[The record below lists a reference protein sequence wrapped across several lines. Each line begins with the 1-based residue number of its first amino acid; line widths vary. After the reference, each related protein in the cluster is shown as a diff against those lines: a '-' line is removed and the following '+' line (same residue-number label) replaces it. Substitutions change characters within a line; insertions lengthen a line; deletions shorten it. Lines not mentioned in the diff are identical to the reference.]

1 MSNTETSSRIQGLID
16 ELYREDPQ
24 IETER
29 ACLLTESYKQTE
41 NQPMVIRR
49 ARAFEKIMN
58 EMTVVIRPDE
68 LVVGNF
74 AVSPRGVQ
82 IFPEFSN
89 KWLEEE
95 FDRIEQRKG
104 DRFRISD
111 ATKKTLSDVFKYWNG
126 RTSQE
131 LATQYMYPETITAMD
146 IGAFTVGNYYF
157 NGVGH
162 ICVDYRKVLE
172 KGFKGIIEEAAVA
185 LLALDKGD
193 PDAVKKS
200 HFYEAVI
207 ISANA
212 VVTYAKRFVALAQSE
227 AAKETNSKRKEE
239 LLQIARHC
247 EKVPE
252 SPAETFWE
260 ACQSFWFVQAAIQ
273 IESNGHSI
281 SPGRFDQY
289 MYPYYEKCVKNGSM
303 SECEAQELLD
313 CLWVKLNDVNKI
325 RDEASTKGFGGY
337 PMFQNLI
344 VGGQTCGGRD
354 ATNELSFACL
364 TASAH
369 VKLPQPSISIRVW
382 NKTPD
387 SLMEK
392 AAEVTRLGLGMP
404 AWYNDEVV
412 IPAIENRGVNLN
424 DARDYCIIGC
434 VEPQVGGKTEGW
446 HDAAFF
452 NMLKVLEV
460 TLNNGM
466 DGQVEVGPKTG
477 ELTSFQSYEQLENAY
492 RKQMEWFVKLLV
504 NADNAVDVA
513 HGERIPLPFL
523 SCMVDD
529 CIARGKT
536 LQEGGAHYNF
546 TGPQG
551 VGVANVG
558 DALMAIKTLVF
569 EQKKLTLAQLKE
581 ALTSNFGQE
590 DTRACSSAPPPA
602 SCCGSQPNVAN
613 ADIAQLVAS
622 VVAQLLA
629 QTSTEATPVAQANSS
644 ATEGEYI
651 RQMLING
658 APKYGNDLDEADD
671 IAREAALI
679 YCTEVQ
685 RYKNPRGGQFQPGL
699 YPVSANVPMGQACGA
714 TPDGRLAGQPLAEGV
729 SPISG
734 YDKNGPTAALNSVA
748 KLDHYIASNGTL
760 LNQKFHPSALSGKEG
775 LSNLAA
781 LVRSYF
787 DHKGLHVQFNVIGKE
802 TLQKAQQDP
811 ERFKNLVV
819 RVAGYS
825 AHFVSL
831 DKTIQDDIISRT
843 EQHF

>member
-1 MSNTETSSRIQGLID
+1 MRNIEVSNRIQGLID
-16 ELYREDPQ
+16 ELYRNDPPVE
-24 IETER
+24 IER

-58 EMTVVIRPDE
+58 EMALVIRPNE
-68 LVVGNF
+68 LIVGNF

-82 IFPEFSN
+82 LFPEFSN
-89 KWLEEE
+89 KWLEDE
-95 FDRIEQRKG
+95 FDSINKRTG
-104 DRFRISD
+104 DRFFISD
-111 ATKKTLSDVFKYWNG
+111 ESKKILREVFKYWDG
-126 RTSQE
+126 KTTQE
-131 LATQYMYPETITAMD
+131 LATQYMYSETITAMD
-146 IGAFTVGNYYF
+146 VGAFTVGNYYF

-162 ICVDYRKVLE
+162 ISVDYRKVLQI
-172 KGFKGIIEEAAVA
+172 GFKGIIAEAATA
-185 LLALDKGD
+185 LVALDKGD

-200 HFYEAVI
+200 HFYESVI

-212 VVTYAKRFVALAQSE
+212 VVNYAKRFAKLAQIE
-227 AAKETNSKRKEE
+227 AAKETNNQRKQE
-239 LLQIARHC
+239 LLQIAKNC
-247 EKVPE
+247 ENVPE
-252 SPAETFWE
+252 NPARNFWE
-260 ACQSFWFVQAAIQ
+260 ACQSFWFIQAAIQ

-289 MYPYYEKCVKNGSM
+289 MFPYYEACIINGTM
-303 SECEAQELLD
+303 SEEQAQELLD

-344 VGGQTCGGRD
+344 VGGQTVCGRD
-354 ATNELSFACL
+354 ATNPLSYACL

-382 NKTPD
+382 NKTPQ

-392 AAEVTRLGLGMP
+392 AAEVTRIGLGMP
-404 AWYNDEVV
+404 AWYNDEVI
-412 IPAIENRGVNLN
+412 IPALENRGVSLN

-466 DGQVEVGPKTG
+466 DGHVKVGLETG
-477 ELTSFQSYEQLENAY
+477 DLTSFQSYNELEKAY

-513 HGERIPLPFL
+513 HGERAPLPFL
-523 SCMVDD
+523 SCMVDN
-529 CIARGKT
+529 CIAKGKT
-536 LQEGGAHYNF
+536 LQEGGAQYNF

-581 ALTSNFGQE
+581 VLSNNFGHGK
-590 DTRACSSAPPPA
+590 ACA
-602 SCCGSQPNVAN
+602 AN
-613 ADIAQLVAS
+613 STAGTQQTDLEALVAQ
-622 VVAQLLA
+622 VVQQILA
-629 QTSTEATPVAQANSS
+629 QTNKSETYKAQTNNNGS
-644 ATEGEYI
+644 TEGEYI

-685 RYKNPRGGQFQPGL
+685 RYKNPRGGCFQPGL
-699 YPVSANVPMGQACGA
+699 YPVSANVPMGLVCGA

-748 KLDHYIASNGTL
+748 KLDHHIASNGTL
-760 LNQKFHPSALSGKEG
+760 LNQKFHPSALSGQEG
-775 LSNLAA
+775 LANLAA
-781 LVRSYF
+781 LVRGYF
-787 DHKGLHVQFNVIGKE
+787 DHKGMHVQFNVIDRE
-802 TLQKAQQDP
+802 TLRKAQQDP
-811 ERFKNLVV
+811 ERYKNLVV

-831 DKTIQDDIISRT
+831 DKSIQDDIISRT
-843 EQHF
+843 EQLF

>member
-1 MSNTETSSRIQGLID
+1 MRNIDVSNRIQGLID
-16 ELYREDPQ
+16 ELYRNDPQ
-24 IETER
+24 VEIER
-29 ACLLTESYKQTE
+29 ACLLTDSYKQTE

-58 EMTVVIRPDE
+58 EMTLVIRPNE
-68 LVVGNF
+68 LIVGNF

-89 KWLEEE
+89 KWLADE
-95 FDRIEQRKG
+95 FDSINKRTG
-104 DRFRISD
+104 DRFFISD
-111 ATKKTLSDVFKYWNG
+111 ESKKILSEVFKYWDG
-126 RTSQE
+126 KTTQE
-131 LATQYMYPETITAMD
+131 LATQYMYSETITAMD
-146 IGAFTVGNYYF
+146 VGAFTVGNYYF

-162 ICVDYRKVLE
+162 ISVDYRKVLQV
-172 KGFKGIIEEAAVA
+172 GFKGIIAEAATA
-185 LLALDKGD
+185 LVALDKGD

-207 ISANA
+207 ISASA
-212 VVTYAKRFVALAQSE
+212 VINYAKRFAKLAQAE
-227 AAKETNSKRKEE
+227 AVKETNNQRKQE
-239 LLQIARHC
+239 LLQIAKNC
-247 EKVPE
+247 ENVPE
-252 SPAETFWE
+252 NPAKNFWE

-289 MYPYYEKCVKNGSM
+289 MFPYYEACVINGTM
-303 SECEAQELLD
+303 SEEQAQELLD

-344 VGGQTCGGRD
+344 VGGQTVCGRD
-354 ATNELSFACL
+354 ATNPLSYACL

-382 NKTPD
+382 NKTPQ

-404 AWYNDEVV
+404 AWYNDEVI
-412 IPAIENRGVNLN
+412 IPALENRGVSLS

-452 NMLKVLEV
+452 NMLKVLEI

-466 DGQVEVGPKTG
+466 DGHVKVGLETG
-477 ELTSFQSYEQLENAY
+477 DLTSFQSYNELEKAY

-513 HGERIPLPFL
+513 HGERAPLPFL
-523 SCMVDD
+523 SCMVDN
-529 CIARGKT
+529 CIAKGKT
-536 LQEGGAHYNF
+536 LQEGGAQYNF

-569 EQKKLTLAQLKE
+569 EQKKLTLAQLKDVLSNNFGHDRGTCVTESAPTNVPQSDLE
-581 ALTSNFGQE
+581 ALV
-590 DTRACSSAPPPA
+590 
-602 SCCGSQPNVAN
+602 SQ
-613 ADIAQLVAS
+613 
-622 VVAQLLA
+622 VVQQILA
-629 QTSTEATPVAQANSS
+629 QTHKTETYKAQASNKSS
-644 ATEGEYI
+644 TEGEYI

-685 RYKNPRGGQFQPGL
+685 RYKNPRGGCFQPGL
-699 YPVSANVPMGQACGA
+699 YPVSANVPMGMVCGA

-748 KLDHYIASNGTL
+748 KLDHHIASNGTL
-760 LNQKFHPSALSGKEG
+760 LNQKFHPSALSGQEG

-781 LVRSYF
+781 LVRGYF
-787 DHKGLHVQFNVIGKE
+787 DHKGMHVQFNVIDRE
-802 TLQKAQQDP
+802 TLRKAQQNP
-811 ERFKNLVV
+811 EKYKNLVV

-831 DKTIQDDIISRT
+831 DKSIQDDIISRT
-843 EQHF
+843 EQLF

>member
-1 MSNTETSSRIQGLID
+1 MKNIEMSNRIQGLID
-16 ELYREDPQ
+16 ELYRNDPQ

-58 EMTVVIRPDE
+58 EMTLVIRPNE
-68 LVVGNF
+68 LIVGNF
-74 AVSPRGVQ
+74 AISPRGVQ

-89 KWLEEE
+89 KWLEDE
-95 FDRIEQRKG
+95 FESINKRTG
-104 DRFRISD
+104 DRFVISEES
-111 ATKKTLSDVFKYWNG
+111 KKTLSSIFKYWDG
-126 RTSQE
+126 KTTQE
-131 LATQYMYPETITAMD
+131 LATQYMYSETITAMD
-146 IGAFTVGNYYF
+146 AGAFTVGNYYF

-162 ICVDYRKVLE
+162 ISVDYRKVLQV
-172 KGFKGIIEEAAVA
+172 GLKGIITEAATELVS
-185 LLALDKGD
+185 LDKGD
-193 PDAVKKS
+193 PEAVKKS

-212 VVTYAKRFVALAQSE
+212 VMSYAKRFAKLAQIE
-227 AAKETNSKRKEE
+227 ADKTTNPQRKQE
-239 LLQIARHC
+239 LLQIAKNC
-247 EKVPE
+247 ANVPE
-252 SPAETFWE
+252 NPVTNFWE
-260 ACQSFWFVQAAIQ
+260 ACQSFWFIQAAIQ

-289 MYPYYEKCVKNGSM
+289 MYPYYEGCVINGTM
-303 SECEAQELLD
+303 TQEQAQELLD

-344 VGGQTCGGRD
+344 VGGQTVAGRD
-354 ATNELSFACL
+354 ATNDLSYACL
-364 TASAH
+364 IASAH
-369 VKLPQPSISIRVW
+369 TKLPQPSISIRVW
-382 NKTPD
+382 NKTPQP
-387 SLMEK
+387 LMEK
-392 AAEVTRLGLGMP
+392 AADVTRIGLGMP

-412 IPAIENRGVNLN
+412 IPALENRSVSLS

-466 DGQVEVGPKTG
+466 DNGIKVGPETG
-477 ELTSFQSYEQLENAY
+477 ELTSFNCYDDLEKAY
-492 RKQMEWFVKLLV
+492 RTQMEWFVKLLV

-513 HGERIPLPFL
+513 HGERAPLPFL
-523 SCMVDD
+523 SCMVDN
-529 CIARGKT
+529 CIANGKT
-536 LQEGGAHYNF
+536 LQEGGAQYNF

-558 DALMAIKTLVF
+558 DALMAIKALVF
-569 EQKKLTLAQLKE
+569 EQKKLSLAELKE
-581 ALTSNFGQE
+581 ALRNNFGRSQ
-590 DTRACSSAPPPA
+590 ACD
-602 SCCGSQPNVAN
+602 SCNTNVAN
-613 ADIAQLVAS
+613 SAKASDLETLVGE
-622 VVAQLLA
+622 VVKQVLA
-629 QTSTEATPVAQANSS
+629 QINGTNTDKVQIKNNAS
-644 ATEGEYI
+644 TEGEYI

-685 RYKNPRGGQFQPGL
+685 RYKNPRGGCFQPGL
-699 YPVSANVPMGQACGA
+699 YPVSANVPMGLVCGA

-748 KLDHYIASNGTL
+748 KLDHHIASNGTL
-760 LNQKFHPSALSGKEG
+760 LNQKFHPSALSGQEG
-775 LSNLAA
+775 LTNLAA
-781 LVRSYF
+781 LVRGYF
-787 DHKGLHVQFNVIGKE
+787 DHKGMHVQFNVIDRE
-802 TLQKAQQDP
+802 TLRKAQQDP

-831 DKTIQDDIISRT
+831 DKSIQDDIISRT
-843 EQHF
+843 EQLF

>member
-1 MSNTETSSRIQGLID
+1 MRNIEVSNRIQGLID
-16 ELYREDPQ
+16 ELYRNDPPVE
-24 IETER
+24 IER

-58 EMTVVIRPDE
+58 EMTLVIRPNE
-68 LVVGNF
+68 LIVGNF

-82 IFPEFSN
+82 LFPEFSN
-89 KWLEEE
+89 KWLEDE
-95 FDRIEQRKG
+95 FDSINKRTG
-104 DRFRISD
+104 DRFFISD
-111 ATKKTLSDVFKYWNG
+111 ESKKILREVFKYWDG
-126 RTSQE
+126 KTTQE
-131 LATQYMYPETITAMD
+131 LATQYMYSETITAMD
-146 IGAFTVGNYYF
+146 VGAFTVGNYYF

-162 ICVDYRKVLE
+162 ISVDYRKVLQI
-172 KGFKGIIEEAAVA
+172 GFKGIIAEAATA
-185 LLALDKGD
+185 LVALDKGD

-200 HFYEAVI
+200 HFYESVI

-212 VVTYAKRFVALAQSE
+212 VVNYAKRFAKLAQIE
-227 AAKETNSKRKEE
+227 AAKETNNQRKQE
-239 LLQIARHC
+239 LLQIAKNC
-247 EKVPE
+247 ENVPE
-252 SPAETFWE
+252 NPARNFWE
-260 ACQSFWFVQAAIQ
+260 ACQSFWFIQAAIQ

-289 MYPYYEKCVKNGSM
+289 MFPYYEACVINGTM
-303 SECEAQELLD
+303 SEEQAQELLD

-344 VGGQTCGGRD
+344 VGGQTVCGRD
-354 ATNELSFACL
+354 ATNPLSYACL

-382 NKTPD
+382 NKTPQ

-392 AAEVTRLGLGMP
+392 AAEVTRIGLGMP
-404 AWYNDEVV
+404 AWYNDEVI
-412 IPAIENRGVNLN
+412 IPALENRGVSLN

-466 DGQVEVGPKTG
+466 DGHVKVGLETG
-477 ELTSFQSYEQLENAY
+477 DLTSFQSYNELEKAY

-513 HGERIPLPFL
+513 HGERAPLPFL
-523 SCMVDD
+523 SCMVDN
-529 CIARGKT
+529 CIAKGKT
-536 LQEGGAHYNF
+536 LQEGGAQYNF

-569 EQKKLTLAQLKE
+569 EQKKLTLTQLKE
-581 ALTSNFGQE
+581 VLGNNFGHGKTCAVDSTTGTQQTDLE
-590 DTRACSSAPPPA
+590 A
-602 SCCGSQPNVAN
+602 
-613 ADIAQLVAS
+613 LVAQ
-622 VVAQLLA
+622 VVQQILA
-629 QTSTEATPVAQANSS
+629 QTNKSETYKAQTNNNDS
-644 ATEGEYI
+644 TEGEYI

-685 RYKNPRGGQFQPGL
+685 RYKNPRGGCFQPGL
-699 YPVSANVPMGQACGA
+699 YPVSANVPMGLVCGA

-748 KLDHYIASNGTL
+748 KLDHHIASNGTL
-760 LNQKFHPSALSGKEG
+760 LNQKFHPSALSGQEG
-775 LSNLAA
+775 LANLAA
-781 LVRSYF
+781 LVRGYF
-787 DHKGLHVQFNVIGKE
+787 DHKGMHVQFNVIDRE
-802 TLQKAQQDP
+802 TLRKAQQDP
-811 ERFKNLVV
+811 ERYKNLVV

-831 DKTIQDDIISRT
+831 DKSIQDDIISRT
-843 EQHF
+843 EQLF

>member
-1 MSNTETSSRIQGLID
+1 MRNIEVSSRIQGLID
-16 ELYREDPQ
+16 ELYRNDPP

-29 ACLLTESYKQTE
+29 ACLLTESYKKTE
-41 NQPMVIRR
+41 NQPVVIRR

-58 EMTVVIRPDE
+58 EMTLVIRPDE
-68 LVVGNF
+68 LIVGNF
-74 AVSPRGVQ
+74 AIAPRGTQ

-95 FDRIEQRKG
+95 FDRLEHRKG
-104 DRFRISD
+104 DRFTIT
-111 ATKKTLSDVFKYWNG
+111 AETKKTLSEVFKYWDG
-126 RTSQE
+126 KTSQE
-131 LATQYMYPETITAMD
+131 LATQYMFAETITAMD
-146 IGAFTVGNYYF
+146 HGAFTVGNYYF

-162 ICVDYRKVLE
+162 ICVDYRKVLQV
-172 KGFKGIIEEAAVA
+172 GFKGIIEEAAKE
-185 LLALDKGD
+185 LIALDKGD

-212 VVTYAKRFVALAQSE
+212 VITYAKRFAALARSE
-227 AAKETNSKRKEE
+227 AAKEANSKRKEE
-239 LLQIARHC
+239 LLQIAQHC
-247 EKVPE
+247 DKVPE
-252 SPAETFWE
+252 HPAETFWE

-289 MYPYYEKCVKNGSM
+289 MYPYYQKCVINGSM
-303 SECEAQELLD
+303 SEFEAQELLD
-313 CLWVKLNDVNKI
+313 CLWVKLNDVNKV

-344 VGGQTCGGRD
+344 VGGQTVDGRD
-354 ATNELSFACL
+354 ATNELSYACL
-364 TASAH
+364 EASAH
-369 VKLPQPSISIRVW
+369 TKLPQPSISIRAW

-387 SLMEK
+387 TLMQK

-404 AWYNDEVV
+404 AWYNDEVI
-412 IPAIENRGVNLN
+412 IPAMENRGVNLR

-460 TLNNGM
+460 TLNDGM
-466 DGQVEVGPKTG
+466 DNGVQIGLATG
-477 ELTSFQSYEQLENAY
+477 DITSFQTFEALEDAY
-492 RKQMEWFVKLLV
+492 RKQMEWFVKLLI

-513 HGERIPLPFL
+513 HGERVPLPLL

-536 LQEGGAHYNF
+536 LGEGGAHYNF

-581 ALTSNFGQE
+581 ALSSNFGHGNVC
-590 DTRACSSAPPPA
+590 ASAEIPVA
-602 SCCGSQPNVAN
+602 SCCGSQPASNN
-613 ADIAQLVAS
+613 TDELTQLVTKLVQQILTQTNNNAPTAH
-622 VVAQLLA
+622 VAT
-629 QTSTEATPVAQANSS
+629 TS
-644 ATEGEYI
+644 TEGEYI

-671 IAREAALI
+671 MAREAALI

-714 TPDGRLAGQPLAEGV
+714 TADGRLAGQPLAEGV

-734 YDKNGPTAALNSVA
+734 YDKNGPTAALNSVS
-748 KLDHYIASNGTL
+748 KLDHFIASNGTL
-760 LNQKFHPSALSGKEG
+760 LNQKFHPSALSGQEG
-775 LSNLAA
+775 LNNLAA

-787 DHKGLHVQFNVIGKE
+787 DHKGMHVQFNVIGKE
-802 TLQKAQQDP
+802 TLEKAQQNP
-811 ERFKNLVV
+811 EKYKNLVV

>member
-1 MSNTETSSRIQGLID
+1 MKNIEMSNRIQGLID
-16 ELYREDPQ
+16 ELYRNDPQ

-58 EMTVVIRPDE
+58 EMTLVIRPNE
-68 LVVGNF
+68 LIVGNF

-89 KWLEEE
+89 KWLEDE
-95 FDRIEQRKG
+95 FESINKRTG
-104 DRFRISD
+104 DRFLISEE
-111 ATKKTLSDVFKYWNG
+111 TKKVLSDVFKYWDG
-126 RTSQE
+126 KTTQE
-131 LATQYMYPETITAMD
+131 LATQYMYAETITAMD
-146 IGAFTVGNYYF
+146 AGAFTVGNYYF

-162 ICVDYRKVLE
+162 ISVDYRKVLQI
-172 KGFKGIIEEAAVA
+172 GLKGIITEAATA
-185 LLALDKGD
+185 LVALDKGD

-212 VVTYAKRFVALAQSE
+212 VISYAKRFAKLAQAE
-227 AAKETNSKRKEE
+227 AAKENNTQRKQE
-239 LLQIARHC
+239 LLQIAKNC
-247 EKVPE
+247 EHVPE
-252 SPAETFWE
+252 NPASNFWE

-289 MYPYYEKCVKNGSM
+289 MYPYYEGCVIKGTM
-303 SECEAQELLD
+303 SEAQAQELLD

-344 VGGQTCGGRD
+344 VGGQTIAGRD
-354 ATNELSFACL
+354 ATNELSYACL

-382 NKTPD
+382 NKTPQ

-392 AAEVTRLGLGMP
+392 AGEVTRIGLGMP
-404 AWYNDEVV
+404 AWYNDEVI
-412 IPAIENRGVNLN
+412 IPALENRGVNLS

-466 DGQVEVGPKTG
+466 DNGVKVGLETG
-477 ELTSFQSYEQLENAY
+477 ELTSFRSYEELEKAY

-513 HGERIPLPFL
+513 HGERAPLPFL
-523 SCMVDD
+523 SCMVDN
-529 CIARGKT
+529 CIANGKT
-536 LQEGGAHYNF
+536 LQEGGALYNF

-569 EQKKLTLAQLKE
+569 EQKKLSLAQLKE
-581 ALTSNFGQE
+581 VLSNNFGHSQA
-590 DTRACSSAPPPA
+590 TG
-602 SCCGSQPNVAN
+602 SCNINN
-613 ADIAQLVAS
+613 ATAQSELEVLVS
-622 VVAQLLA
+622 EVVKQILA
-629 QTSTEATPVAQANSS
+629 QTNGVSADKAQVNNKAS
-644 ATEGEYI
+644 TEGEYI

-685 RYKNPRGGQFQPGL
+685 RYKNPRGGCFQPGL
-699 YPVSANVPMGQACGA
+699 YPVSANVPMGLVCGA

-748 KLDHYIASNGTL
+748 KLDHHIASNGTL
-760 LNQKFHPSALSGKEG
+760 LNQKFHPSALSGQEG
-775 LSNLAA
+775 LANLSA
-781 LVRSYF
+781 LVRGYF
-787 DHKGLHVQFNVIGKE
+787 DHKGMHVQFNVVDRE
-802 TLQKAQQDP
+802 TLRKAQQDP

-831 DKTIQDDIISRT
+831 DKSIQDDIISRT
-843 EQHF
+843 EQLF